1 MITHTRAIS
10 RRRGRKLQLTN
21 VQLPSDQPRMKIV
34 ATITICLTFLS
45 IGTAR
50 SRPSPCTEEGVLYK
64 RDLTKKDSG
73 SPDVIS
79 KDFIEELVLSQ
90 SQGDPT
96 YWQGV
101 LKVTWPSTMQ
111 EQHALKFVF
120 ELDTPTALGNP
131 AFHIGDS
138 ETDRADRKSI
148 ASEVYNKRDQLTVYA
163 ADNSNPGSFLAKER
177 LFTTEV
183 TVEIAKN
190 FILFDDGDSVQRSY
204 SNNRLLLLDETDSAI
219 YFGMNRIIDIK
230 AQGDD
235 LLRGSGLRHV
245 TISALKCD
253 KMYELSKGN

>member
-10 RRRGRKLQLTN
+10 RRRARKLQLTN
-21 VQLPSDQPRMKIV
+21 VQLPSDQPRMKII

-50 SRPSPCTEEGVLYK
+50 SRPPCMEEEVLYV
-64 RDLTKKDSG
+64 RDLTKEDSG
-73 SPDVIS
+73 PPDVIS
-79 KDFIEELVLSQ
+79 EDFIEELVLSQ
-90 SQGDPT
+90 SQGDPV

-101 LKVTWPSTMQ
+101 LRAAWPSTMQ
-111 EQHALKFVF
+111 EQHALRFVF

-138 ETDRADRKSI
+138 ETNRADRKSI
-148 ASEVYNKRDQLTVYA
+148 ASEVYNERDQLTVYA
-163 ADNSNPGSFLAKER
+163 ADNSNQEPFLAEER
-177 LFTTEV
+177 LTTKV

-190 FILFDDGDSVQRSY
+190 FVLFDDGDGVQRSY
-204 SNNRLLLLDETDSAI
+204 CNNRLFPLDETDNAI
-219 YFGMNRIIDIK
+219 YLGMNRIIDID

-253 KMYELSKGN
+253 KMCELSEGN